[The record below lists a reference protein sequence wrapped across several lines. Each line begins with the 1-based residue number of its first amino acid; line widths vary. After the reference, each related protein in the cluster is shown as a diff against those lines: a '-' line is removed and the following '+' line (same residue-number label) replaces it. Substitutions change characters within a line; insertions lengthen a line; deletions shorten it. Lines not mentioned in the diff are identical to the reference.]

1 MTRASFAVLFVV
13 ASLTLAVSGCATPSS
28 GPSLFM
34 LDAGHSASGDTQHN
48 TAATLVVQPVT
59 LAPYLDQDGIVYQTA
74 PYRVVVANDNR
85 WAAPLAGELTDSL
98 YVTLSQR
105 LDDVALQRAGTDGSP
120 ASAYRLRTR
129 VDEFIGHFDGSAHIA
144 GQWSLVGPDGATL
157 ATQSFERRVPLD
169 EDGYA
174 ALVASLAR
182 GWRLI
187 GADMAPALQ
196 QRLPASTD
204 TTSR

>member
-1 MTRASFAVLFVV
+1 MTRASFAMLFAA
-13 ASLTLAVSGCATPSS
+13 ASLALVISGCATPST

-34 LDAGHSASGDTQHN
+34 LDSGHPAAGDTQRD

-105 LDDVALQRAGTDGSP
+105 LDDVELERAATDGSP
-120 ASAYRLRTR
+120 SSAYRLRTR

-144 GQWSLVGPDGATL
+144 GQWSLVGPHGTTR

-182 GWRLI
+182 GWRQI

-196 QRLPASTD
+196 QQLHDNAD
-204 TTSR
+204 TGTR